1 MKSKLHQSLEFAAG
15 VMVADVAGLT
25 AVEAVVASRMPAM
38 EVDGATVAAGATEA
52 VHGATVA
59 VDVAL

>member
-1 MKSKLHQSLEFAAG
+1 
-15 VMVADVAGLT
+15 MVADVAGLT
-25 AVEAVVASRMPAM
+25 AVEAVGMPAI

>member
-1 MKSKLHQSLEFAAG
+1 
-15 VMVADVAGLT
+15 MVADVAGLT

-38 EVDGATVAAGATEA
+38 EVGGATEA